1 MSAAPPP
8 ESGAGEPVIMT
19 PSGGTLPA
27 LAVVVGDERVVEETD
42 KLLIELVVGA
52 VAGGELRLVLV

>member
-1 MSAAPPP
+1 
-8 ESGAGEPVIMT
+8 MT

-52 VAGGELRLVLV
+52 VAGGELNPQAGAVCDIAFTAAAA